1 MLLLLLLRTSDKHV
15 MVCYSSSSSG
25 ILDDD
30 TFDEYAVVIYMAVLR
45 RKVSSYNWLVQIF
58 ALWRAT
64 QFLWNRVSPFNTHIP
79 PALTKD
85 FEILLHQ
92 KNAFSPT
99 ALRKIHWWTYIP
111 AENFPNES
119 NSSIYFFLFYL
130 LPAENL
136 SFSITTFRNYF
147 FLAFL
152 LLLRKSGLQSYNLK
166 KLHVFVCIFIL
177 HLTWPVNQSQEH
189 FL

>member
-79 PALTKD
+79 PALTTD

-99 ALRKIHWWTYIP
+99 ALRKIHWWTYTLQKIFRTSLIALYIFFFSTCYP
-111 AENFPNES
+111 QKICPLVLRPSEIIFFSFFAAS
-119 NSSIYFFLFYL
+119 QKIWSSV
-130 LPAENL
+130 
-136 SFSITTFRNYF
+136 
-147 FLAFL
+147 
-152 LLLRKSGLQSYNLK
+152 LQ
-166 KLHVFVCIFIL
+166 
-177 HLTWPVNQSQEH
+177 P
-189 FL
+189 